1 MKARDRYSQL
11 TRGRTQFLHTAVE
24 CSRLTLPYLI
34 QEDLSSRPEHQKL
47 HTPWQSVGAKS
58 TVNLAAK
65 LMLALL
71 PPQTSFFKLQIRD
84 DKIGTEIDPAV
95 KSELDLSFAKMER
108 MVMDYINA
116 SSDRVV
122 VHQALKHLIVSGN
135 ALIFMGK
142 DGLKNYPLNRYVVN
156 RDGNG
161 NICEVVT
168 KELIS
173 RRILSQDLPELLL
186 PSSPNSP
193 GDDGYKTG
201 SDDQDVEVYT
211 YVRKDESSGRWTWHQ
226 EAFDKVIPGSRSTAP
241 KNASPWLVLRF
252 NTVDGEDY
260 GRGRVEEFLGDIR
273 SLEGLSQAIVEGS
286 AAASK
291 VVFLVSP
298 SSTTK
303 PKTIAD
309 AGNGAIVQGRPDDVG
324 VIQVG
329 KTADFRTAAEQMQQ
343 LERRINEAFLVLQVR
358 QSERT
363 TAEEVRLT
371 QMELEQQLGGLFSLL
386 TVEFL
391 VPYLNRTLHI
401 LQRTQQLPKIP
412 KDLVRPEIV
421 AGVNALGR
429 GQDQQSLV
437 QFISTIAQTMG
448 PEVIG
453 KFLDPGEYIKR
464 LAAASGI
471 EVLNLV
477 KSPETMEAEKQQ
489 QMQQMQQQML
499 LQQAGQLAG
508 SPMADPSK
516 NPSLGRS
523 LNDGY
528 DQLTGNA
535 NEAKPPPE
543 GTGQEAPTQITEGLE
558 T

>member
-1 MKARDRYSQL
+1 MKARDRYTQL
-11 TRGRTQFLHTAVE
+11 SRGRSQFLDTAVE

-34 QEDLSSRPEHQKL
+34 QEDLSSQPTHQKL
-47 HTPWQSVGAKS
+47 HTPWQSVGSKCV
-58 TVNLAAK
+58 VNLAAK

-84 DKIGTEIDPAV
+84 DKLGEEIPREIR
-95 KSELDLSFAKMER
+95 SELDLSFSKMER

-142 DGLKNYPLNRYVVN
+142 EGLKNYPLNRYVIN

-161 NICEVVT
+161 NVCEIVT

-173 RRILSQDLPELLL
+173 RKILAMDLPEPL
-186 PSSPNSP
+186 PNSP

-211 YVRKDESSGRWTWHQ
+211 YVRLDDNGRWVWHQ
-226 EAFDKVIPGSRSTAP
+226 EALDRIIPGSRSTAP
-241 KNASPWLVLRF
+241 KTANPWLCLRF
-252 NTVDGEDY
+252 NTVDGEDF

-309 AGNGAIVQGRPDDVG
+309 AGNGAIVQGRPEDVG
-324 VIQVG
+324 VVQVG
-329 KTADFRTAAEQMQQ
+329 KTADFRTAAEQINT
-343 LERRINEAFLVLQVR
+343 LERRISDAFLLLNVR

-401 LQRTQQLPKIP
+401 LQRNRELPKIP
-412 KDLVRPEIV
+412 KDLVRPQIV

-429 GQDQQSLV
+429 GQDQQSLIM
-437 QFISTIAQTMG
+437 FIQTLAQTLG
-448 PEVIG
+448 PEAIG
-453 KFLDPGEYIKR
+453 QFLDSGEYIKR
-464 LAAASGI
+464 LAAAQGI
-471 EVLNLV
+471 DVLNLV
-477 KSPETMEAEKQQ
+477 KTQETMEQERMQQQ
-489 QMQQMQQQML
+489 QMMQQQSLME
-499 LQQAGQLAG
+499 QAGQLAN
-508 SPMADPSK
+508 SPIADPSK
-516 NPSLGRS
+516 NPAVGEVMSQAT
-523 LNDGY
+523 
-528 DQLTGNA
+528 DQLQNNA
-535 NEAKPPPE
+535 EEQTIPSPE
-543 GTGQEAPTQITEGLE
+543 GG
-558 T
+558 

>member
-1 MKARDRYSQL
+1 MKARDRYNQL
-11 TRGRTQFLHTAVE
+11 TKGRTQFLHTAVE
-24 CSRLTLPYLI
+24 CSRLTLPYLV

-58 TVNLAAK
+58 VVNLAAK

-71 PPQTSFFKLQIRD
+71 PPQTAFFKLQVRD
-84 DKIGTEIDPAV
+84 DKLGVEFPREV
-95 KSELDLSFAKMER
+95 KSELDLSFSKMEK
-108 MVMDYINA
+108 MVMDYISA

-142 DGLKNYPLNRYVVN
+142 EGLKNYPLNRYVVN

-161 NICEVVT
+161 NVCEIVT

-173 RRILSQDLPELLL
+173 RKILGQDLPVPL
-186 PSSPNSP
+186 PNPP
-193 GDDGYKTG
+193 GDEGYKTG

-211 YVRKDESSGRWTWHQ
+211 YVRLDDNGRWVWHQ
-226 EAFDKVIPGSRSTAP
+226 EAFDNILPGSRSTAP
-241 KNASPWLVLRF
+241 KNTSPWLVLRF

-273 SLEGLSQAIVEGS
+273 SLEGLSQALVEGS

-329 KTADFRTAAEQMQQ
+329 KTADFRTASEQMQN
-343 LERRINEAFLVLQVR
+343 LERRIGEAFLVLSVR
-358 QSERT
+358 ESERT

-401 LQRTQQLPKIP
+401 LQRNREIPKIP
-412 KDLVRPEIV
+412 KDLVRPQIV

-437 QFISTIAQTMG
+437 QFAQTLTQTMG
-448 PEVIG
+448 PEIMA
-453 KFLDPGEYIKR
+453 KFLDAGEYVKR
-464 LAAASGI
+464 LAAAQGI
-471 EVLNLV
+471 DVLNLV
-477 KSPETMEAEKQQ
+477 KTPETMAAEKAERQQ
-489 QMQQMQQQML
+489 DYAQQSMVD
-499 LQQAGQLAG
+499 QASAFAKAPG
-508 SPMADPSK
+508 MDPSK
-516 NPSLGRS
+516 NPAIGRA

-528 DQLTGNA
+528 DQLNDSSQGEPPNQGAEET
-535 NEAKPPPE
+535 PPE
-543 GTGQEAPTQITEGLE
+543 G
-558 T
+558 